1 MHLLCFRASS
11 QCLVF
16 TVQPLNGGLASGRGA
31 VDFRWQQSSFTI
43 VFVPF
48 RYCFND
54 CGAMLVGSVDHCG
67 T

>member
-1 MHLLCFRASS
+1 MRLLCFRASS

-16 TVQPLNGGLASGRGA
+16 TVQPFNGGLASGRGA
-31 VDFRWQQSSFTI
+31 IAFRWQQSYFTA
-43 VFVPF
+43 VPAPF

-54 CGAMLVGSVDHCG
+54 CGAMLVGSVDHRG

>member
-16 TVQPLNGGLASGRGA
+16 TVQPFNGGLASGRGA
-31 VDFRWQQSSFTI
+31 TDFRWQQPSLTA
-43 VFVPF
+43 VPAPF
-48 RYCFND
+48 RYSFND
-54 CGAMLVGSVDHCG
+54 CSAMLVGSVDHCG

>member
-16 TVQPLNGGLASGRGA
+16 TVQPFNGGSASGRGA
-31 VDFRWQQSSFTI
+31 SDFGWQQSSLTT
-43 VFVPF
+43 VLAPF
-48 RYCFND
+48 RDCFND